1 MRPCLNKTQLI
12 EEISIST
19 GFSKKKVE
27 IIINLFI
34 DKILEEVQNGKEVE
48 IRGFGTF
55 SKLRQGKRKIK
66 SPIAGQEIEVPAKEK
81 INFRPSKTTKK
92 EIEGA

>member
-34 DKILEEVQNGKEVE
+34 DKILKEVQNGKEVE

-55 SKLRQGKRKIK
+55 SKKKKKKKKIK
-66 SPIAGQEIEVPAKEK
+66 SAIARQEKQVPAKKK
-81 INFRPSKTTKK
+81 IIF
-92 EIEGA
+92 